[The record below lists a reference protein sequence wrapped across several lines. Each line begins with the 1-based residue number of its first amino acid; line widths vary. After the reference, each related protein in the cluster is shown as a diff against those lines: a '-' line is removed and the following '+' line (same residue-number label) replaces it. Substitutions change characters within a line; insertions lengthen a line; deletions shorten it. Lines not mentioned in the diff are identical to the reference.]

1 MKRSSWIAVGVFAV
15 LLTAWLAKGMKS
27 PPTAPAP
34 LSIDGYV
41 GAVSDDEM
49 RAQTKDKLSPVKQL
63 TVKSQDSEL
72 ILAQLPQDPP
82 AAATPDKADAAKPP
96 EAKWS
101 AKLVRKGRSS
111 EAKAMPYRANAM
123 AEVFGRSIR
132 STFSREIKD
141 SDKAEFGLDTA
152 QAIDV
157 EAQWAGRSVKMRI
170 GKLDKGSEGT
180 EPTTWVQDPAR
191 PSVVFQVAGRDLRS
205 PFETRWS
212 DLRDRNLL
220 VLDLGAIDKVEVE
233 NPADPRAVRFSLS
246 RPPLAS
252 GAKREAGEG
261 WAITAPVGYPVGD
274 VGEWLRSVERLSAAD
289 FVDPADAAE
298 RKLATGLDDPKIAA
312 KLTIMAGSSKT
323 VLVFGAV
330 DASSESKDVWMRI
343 EGRDELYK
351 IASYSRDQVLTRF
364 DQLRQRALL
373 GGAKAK
379 DATEVRVVGPA
390 GELAMRRNAGVWQ
403 LTSGQ
408 AVATSAVDSYL
419 GDLDGVQVDF
429 AADATPGSAGLLTP
443 EWTVRLTLAN
453 GETMAVELSKEVDG
467 HVFGS
472 VVGAAGRGDI
482 FKLQAWNAG
491 KLRKTSADFADKRLI
506 PWAKD
511 AISAVEVRP
520 VEGEAFSAELGATGW
535 NLKRGSKIETIEP
548 DIMAGWLTA
557 LTSIERGAATE
568 KSAADAGLDKQ
579 FDVLQIKGKDAKIL
593 QIAISRQKSGEEVW
607 VSTLQNGKAAAIS
620 AIPQSSAALLQ
631 KTADSLAK
639 NSPADPGAGAPPLG
653 K

>member
-1 MKRSSWIAVGVFAV
+1 MKRSSWIAVGAFAV
-15 LLTAWLAKGMKS
+15 LLAMWLAKGMKS

-49 RAQTKDKLSPVKQL
+49 RAQTKDKLSPVKHL

-72 ILAQLPQDPP
+72 VLAQLPQDPP
-82 AAATPDKADAAKPP
+82 ATATPDKADAAKPL

-101 AKLVRKGRSS
+101 ARLVRKGRSS
-111 EAKAMPYRANAM
+111 EAKAMPYRASAM

-132 STFSREIKD
+132 STFSREIKE
-141 SDKAEFGLDTA
+141 SDKAEFGLDSA

-157 EAQWAGRSVKMRI
+157 EAQWPGHSVKLRI
-170 GKLDKGSEGT
+170 GKLDKGGEGG

-191 PSVVFQVAGRDLRS
+191 PTVVYQVAGRDLRS

-220 VLDLGAIDKVEVE
+220 ALDLGAIDKLEVE
-233 NPADPRAVRFSLS
+233 NPADPRAVRFSLG

-252 GAKREAGEG
+252 GAKRDAGDG
-261 WAITAPVGYPVGD
+261 WSITAPAGYTAGD
-274 VGEWLRSVERLSAAD
+274 IGEWLRSVERLSAAD
-289 FVDPADAAE
+289 FVDPSDAAE

-312 KLTIMAGSSKT
+312 KLTISAGNAKT

-330 DASSESKDVWMRI
+330 DTTSESKDVWMRI

-351 IASYSRDQVLTRF
+351 VASYSRDQVLMRF

-373 GGAKAK
+373 GAAKAK

-390 GELAMRRNAGVWQ
+390 GELALRRNAGVWQ
-403 LTSGQ
+403 LASGQ
-408 AVATSAVDSYL
+408 AAAVSAVDSFL
-419 GDLDGVQVDF
+419 ADLDGVQVDF
-429 AADATPGSAGLLTP
+429 AADATPGSAGLLAP
-443 EWTVRLTLAN
+443 EWTLRLTMAN

-472 VVGAAGRGDI
+472 AVGATGRGDI
-482 FKLQAWNAG
+482 FKLQAWNAT
-491 KLRKTSADFADKRLI
+491 KLRKSAADFADKRLI
-506 PWAKD
+506 PLAKD

-520 VEGEAFSAELGATGW
+520 AEGESFRAELGATGW
-535 NLKRGSKIETIEP
+535 NLKRDNKISTIEP

-557 LTSIERGAATE
+557 LTSVERGTSTE
-568 KSAADAGLDKQ
+568 KSAAEAGLDKQ
-579 FDVLQIKGKDAKIL
+579 FDLLQITGKDGKVLQV
-593 QIAISRQKSGEEVW
+593 AISRKKSGEEVW
-607 VSTLQNGKAAAIS
+607 VSLLQNGKAVAIS
-620 AIPQSSAALLQ
+620 AIPQSSAAVLQ

-639 NSPADPGAGAPPLG
+639 NSPVDSGAVAPQLG
-653 K
+653 N

>member
-15 LLTAWLAKGMKS
+15 LLAAWLAKGMKS

-63 TVKSQDSEL
+63 TIKTQDSQL
-72 ILAQLPQDPP
+72 VLAQLPQDPP
-82 AAATPDKADAAKPP
+82 AAATPDKADAAKPL

-111 EAKAMPYRANAM
+111 EAKAMPYRAGAM

-132 STFSREIKD
+132 STFSREINE
-141 SDKAEFGLDTA
+141 SDKAEFGLDSA
-152 QAIDV
+152 QAIEV
-157 EAQWAGRSVKMRI
+157 EAQWPGRSVKLRI
-170 GKLDKGSEGT
+170 GKLDKGSEGG

-191 PSVVFQVAGRDLRS
+191 PTVVYQVAGRDLRS

-220 VLDLGAIDKVEVE
+220 VLDLGAIDKLEVE

-246 RPPLAS
+246 RPPVAA
-252 GAKREAGEG
+252 GAKRDAGEG
-261 WAITAPVGYPVGD
+261 WAITAPSGYAVGD

-298 RKLATGLDDPKIAA
+298 RKTATGLDDPKTAA
-312 KLTIMAGSSKT
+312 KLTITAGNAKT

-330 DASSESKDVWMRI
+330 DTTSESKDVWMRI

-351 IASYSRDQVLTRF
+351 IASYSRDQVLMRF
-364 DQLRQRALL
+364 DQLRQRSLL
-373 GGAKAK
+373 GSAKAK
-379 DATEVRVVGPA
+379 DAKEIRLVGPG
-390 GELAMRRNAGVWQ
+390 GELALRRTSADWQ
-403 LTSGQ
+403 FASGQ
-408 AVATSAVDSYL
+408 AAAASAVDGFL
-419 GDLDGVQVDF
+419 GELDGLQVDF
-429 AADATPGSAGLLTP
+429 AADATPGSAGLTAP
-443 EWTVRLTLAN
+443 EWTLRLTLSN
-453 GETMAVELSKEVDG
+453 GETIAVELSKEIDG

-472 VVGAAGRGDI
+472 ATGAAGRGDI

-491 KLRKTSADFADKRLI
+491 KLRKKATDFADKRLV
-506 PWAKD
+506 PLAKD

-520 VEGEAFSAELGATGW
+520 AEGESFTAELSATGW
-535 NLKRGSKIETIEP
+535 NLKRDSKIETIEP
-548 DIMAGWLTA
+548 DTMAGWLTE
-557 LTSIERGAATE
+557 LTGIERGAATE
-568 KSAADAGLDKQ
+568 KTAADVGLDKL
-579 FDVLQIKGKDAKIL
+579 FDLLQIKSKDGKVL
-593 QIAISRQKSGEEVW
+593 QVAISRKKSGEEVW
-607 VSTLQNGKAAAIS
+607 VSHLQNGKASAIS
-620 AIPQSSAALLQ
+620 AIPQSSAAALQ

-639 NSPADPGAGAPPLG
+639 KSPVGPGPAALQVG

>member
-15 LLTAWLAKGMKS
+15 LLAAWLAKGMKS

-49 RAQTKDKLSPVKQL
+49 RAQTKDKLPPVKQL

-82 AAATPDKADAAKPP
+82 AAATPDKADAAKPL

-111 EAKAMPYRANAM
+111 EAKAMPYRAGAM

-132 STFSREIKD
+132 STFSREIKE
-141 SDKAEFGLDTA
+141 SDKAEFGLDSA
-152 QAIDV
+152 QAIEV
-157 EAQWAGRSVKMRI
+157 EAQWPGRSVKLRI
-170 GKLDKGSEGT
+170 GKLDKGSEGG

-191 PSVVFQVAGRDLRS
+191 PTVVYQVAGRDLRS

-220 VLDLGAIDKVEVE
+220 VLDLGAIDKLEVE

-246 RPPLAS
+246 RPPLAA
-252 GAKREAGEG
+252 GAKRDAGEG
-261 WAITAPVGYPVGD
+261 WAITAPVGYLVGD

-289 FVDPADAAE
+289 FVDPTDAAE

-312 KLTIMAGSSKT
+312 KLTITAGNAKT
-323 VLVFGAV
+323 VLVFGAA
-330 DASSESKDVWMRI
+330 DTTSESKDVWMRI

-373 GGAKAK
+373 GAAKAK

-390 GELAMRRNAGVWQ
+390 GELALRRNAGVWQ
-403 LTSGQ
+403 LASGQ
-408 AVATSAVDSYL
+408 AAAASAVDSFL
-419 GDLDGVQVDF
+419 ADLDGVQVDF
-429 AADATPGSAGLLTP
+429 AADATPGSAGLLAP
-443 EWTVRLTLAN
+443 EWTLRLTLAN
-453 GETMAVELSKEVDG
+453 GETMSVELSKEMDG

-472 VVGAAGRGDI
+472 AVGATGRGDI
-482 FKLQAWNAG
+482 FKLQGWNAT
-491 KLRKTSADFADKRLI
+491 KVRKSSADFADKRLI
-506 PWAKD
+506 PIEKG
-511 AISAVEVRP
+511 AISSVEVRP
-520 VEGEAFSAELGATGW
+520 AEGESFSVELGSAGW
-535 NLKRGSKIETIEP
+535 NLKRGSHIEIVESNVMT
-548 DIMAGWLTA
+548 DWLA
-557 LTSIERGAATE
+557 SLTSMERGTATD
-568 KSAADAGLDKQ
+568 KSPADTGLDKH
-579 FDVLQIKGKDAKIL
+579 FDSLQIKSNDGSISHV
-593 QIAISRQKSGEEVW
+593 AISRKKSGEEVW
-607 VSTLQNGKAAAIS
+607 VSLLQKGKVLAIS
-620 AIPQSSAALLQ
+620 AIPQSSAAVLQ

-639 NSPADPGAGAPPLG
+639 NSPVGSGAGAPQLG